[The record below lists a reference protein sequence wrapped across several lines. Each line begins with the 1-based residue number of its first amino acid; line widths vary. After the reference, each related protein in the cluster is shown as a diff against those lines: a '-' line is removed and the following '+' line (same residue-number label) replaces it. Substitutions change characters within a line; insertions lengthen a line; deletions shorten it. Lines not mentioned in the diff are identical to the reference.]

1 MSVRERFGNHI
12 RAQIIELVE
21 LWTAHWGPSRP
32 FDRDEKEAATHGLN
46 ATPPTYGGRAGWL
59 DQR

>member
-32 FDRDEKEAATHGLN
+32 SAEALKDGLV
-46 ATPPTYGGRAGWL
+46 AADPT
-59 DQR
+59 